1 VYFCLRLKKNEFVEY
16 QKDVWLELQNLGLI
30 PGVSFFLK
38 GVKVTKT
45 RGFLDFNL
53 AGKWKRKINGV
64 APKEGWFILTNFDN
78 LESAISAYKRRF
90 DIEEMF
96 RDFKKGGYNLED
108 TNVRGERFISL
119 VLLIAIAYTGAT
131 IQGQQIKRKGVQSY
145 VARVKE
151 YNRLERRHS
160 SFYVGLYGFNWV
172 NFKDDCIDLVVT
184 LIRLN
189 PSKRNYYKKG
199 IDAMKLIESTF

>member
-1 VYFCLRLKKNEFVEY
+1 LKKNEFVEY
-16 QKDVWLELQNLGLI
+16 QKEVWLELQELGLV

-38 GVKVTKT
+38 GTKVTKT
-45 RGFLDFNL
+45 GGFLGFNV
-53 AGKWKRKINGV
+53 AGKWKRKINGI
-64 APKEGWFILTNFDN
+64 APKEAWFILTNFDS
-78 LESAISAYKRRF
+78 LESAISAYRRRF

-160 SFYVGLYGFNWV
+160 SFYIGLYGFNWV
-172 NFKDDCIDLVVT
+172 DFKDDCIDLVVT
-184 LIRLN
+184 LMRLN

-199 IDAMKLIESTF
+199 INAMKLIESTF

>member
-1 VYFCLRLKKNEFVEY
+1 M
-16 QKDVWLELQNLGLI
+16 
-30 PGVSFFLK
+30 
-38 GVKVTKT
+38 
-45 RGFLDFNL
+45 GFNV
-53 AGKWKRKINGV
+53 AGKWKRKINGI
-64 APKEGWFILTNFDN
+64 APKEAWFILTNFDS
-78 LESAISAYKRRF
+78 LESAISAYKKRF
-90 DIEEMF
+90 DIVSEACPKGIEMF

-108 TNVRGERFISL
+108 TNVRGKRFISL

-172 NFKDDCIDLVVT
+172 DFKDDCIDLVVI
-184 LIRLN
+184 LMRLN
-189 PSKRNYYKKG
+189 PSKRNYYKEG
-199 IDAMKLIESTF
+199 INAMKLI